1 VLLVVTG
8 VMDLN
13 GSSQLS
19 QNINFLSYLSVLAE
33 DGSIFYNYILFV
45 KGWRPITQATQSYS
59 WDVTDQCL
67 PKLTHKP
74 NISRYVILIG
84 TGIWVCYK
92 IIMGPDESHMLSS
105 VYHLIHQ
112 VIEARFKNNIN
123 Y

>member
-45 KGWRPITQATQSYS
+45 KG
-59 WDVTDQCL
+59 
-67 PKLTHKP
+67 
-74 NISRYVILIG
+74 
-84 TGIWVCYK
+84 
-92 IIMGPDESHMLSS
+92 
-105 VYHLIHQ
+105 
-112 VIEARFKNNIN
+112 
-123 Y
+123 